1 MSLSNTKDPNN
12 DSNYESIDEEHYQ
25 STYET
30 PNVVCK
36 EIAQFTTFVP
46 HSVNS
51 SNSYSPSSIRSS
63 HKYPIHHHA
72 KNTLFQDTTYFFGN
86 LEIVECLHN
95 ERFYK
100 VQHIYF
106 PLSYPLP
113 RAVRLITQKE
123 PVSHIGVPVKTL
135 QNIIENGKRLFV
147 SKLYGM
153 PGKQPTM
160 LVHSNCIYDIHVP
173 LHLIFF
179 PKCLVRDTDGTPL
192 LYAGPANVANAVF
205 DGSVI
210 DGCGNCRAYGIYRG
224 VCIAMCSS
232 CSYNAYD
239 GQYGYTGYA
248 HMGIDFYCIPPERR
262 VGALPQYFESTHS
275 LTDIGY
281 TGLRTEQC
289 YADSITLVR
298 PVEKPQEYV
307 RFS

>member
-1 MSLSNTKDPNN
+1 MSLSNNKTSEIHYSSRNDSDFEGELAEPNN
-12 DSNYESIDEEHYQ
+12 DSDSETHDEDEEPQ
-25 STYET
+25 LRPT
-30 PNVVCK
+30 
-36 EIAQFTTFVP
+36 Q
-46 HSVNS
+46 
-51 SNSYSPSSIRSS
+51 
-63 HKYPIHHHA
+63 

-86 LEIVECLHN
+86 LEIVECSFN

-106 PLSYPLP
+106 ALSYPLP
-113 RAVRLITQKE
+113 RAIRLIQQQE
-123 PVSHIGVPVKTL
+123 SSLHIGVPVKKL
-135 QNIIENGKRLFV
+135 QNIIENGKRIFV
-147 SKLYGM
+147 AKLYGM

-179 PKCLVRDTDGTPL
+179 PKCLIRDTDGTPL
-192 LYAGPANVANAVF
+192 VYAGPANVPNAVF

-210 DGCGNCRAYGIYRG
+210 EGCRNCRAYGIYRG

-262 VGALPQYFESTHS
+262 VGALPEYFESTHS

-289 YADSITLVR
+289 HADSITLVR
-298 PVEKPQEYV
+298 PVENPQEYV
-307 RFS
+307 RFSCY